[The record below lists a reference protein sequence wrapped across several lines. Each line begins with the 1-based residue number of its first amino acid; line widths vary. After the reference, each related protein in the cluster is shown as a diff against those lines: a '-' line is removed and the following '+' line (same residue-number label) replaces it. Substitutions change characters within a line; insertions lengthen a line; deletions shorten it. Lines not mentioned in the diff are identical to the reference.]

1 VRYGHP
7 VIGALL
13 PAGVGWAERFDDDV
27 PGEFYPAEQ
36 AAVAG
41 AVEKRRRE
49 FATGRWC
56 ARQALSRLGVPAVA
70 VPVGERREPC
80 WPPGVVGAIT
90 HCAGY
95 RAAIVARTEAYASVG
110 LDAEPDG
117 PLPDG
122 VLAAVS
128 LPAERDQLAALPAGV
143 PWERLL
149 FSAKESVYKAWFPL
163 ARRWLDFTEC
173 RLDLRPDG
181 TFAARLLVDGPVAG
195 FTGRWRVA
203 DGLVVT
209 VITLPAQRLRT
220 GSRRPI

>member
-1 VRYGHP
+1 
-7 VIGALL
+7 VIGPLL
-13 PAGVGWAERFDDDV
+13 PAGVAWAERFDDDV
-27 PGEFYPAEQ
+27 PGLLHPAEEP
-36 AAVAG
+36 AVARVVG
-41 AVEKRRRE
+41 TRRRE

-56 ARQALSRLGVPAVA
+56 ARQALVRLGVAA
-70 VPVGERREPC
+70 EAIPVGERGAPG

-95 RAAIVARTEAYASVG
+95 RAAIVARAEAYASVG

-122 VLAAVS
+122 VLDTVS
-128 LPAERDQLAALPAGV
+128 LAAERDQLAALPTGV
-143 PWERLL
+143 CWDRLL

-181 TFAARLLVDGPVAG
+181 TFAAHLLVDGPVTG

-203 DGLVVT
+203 RGLVVT
-209 VITLPAQRLRT
+209 VIALRS
-220 GSRRPI
+220 GEDAAVR